1 MNRKRLGAACAAAL
15 LSSTTLAVAVAPGA
29 LAAAQSTSCPPRDG
43 MPGIVNEPGFTD
55 NNVALFA
62 GGDYTVTDSAA
73 EAEGLVVVKG
83 NARFHKV
90 PDGIFNIGRVGA
102 GSGIIPTP
110 GETMLAIGGGML
122 VDAGTTVD
130 VGHGLTQGPK
140 YGGAVHIGG
149 VLDERGTLTTNG
161 GEVATELGAGQAL
174 SPFATFD
181 QTMIKESADLVAL
194 TPTGKAVNN
203 NGTITFTSTSPSHGN
218 VQVFTLTTADLKDA
232 SVFIFD
238 KSIPAE
244 ASIAVNVTGKD
255 AVSIDPLAVGYKGEQ
270 ADLYSS
276 KYFGE
281 ASSRILYNFTQA
293 PSLTLG
299 GGGNFLGSILAPE
312 ASADLTASTNG
323 RLYIGHDITTHGTGN
338 ESHNYPWT
346 GAPAFDCTPETPA
359 TPTTP
364 PTTPSTPMVPLEPA
378 TPTTPPGTPWTPLT
392 PATAGTPSVPLQPV
406 TPATAPA
413 TPGMPVLPAT
423 TRAVPKSPGTRSA
436 VPLADRGD
444 TGELASTGLNLSAF
458 APVTGGFLL
467 IAGVVIALHARRRR
481 H

>member
-1 MNRKRLGAACAAAL
+1 MNRKHLSAVCAAAL
-15 LSSTTLAVAVAPGA
+15 LSSTTLALAAVPNA
-29 LAAAQSTSCPPRDG
+29 LAAAQSASCAPRDG

-62 GGDYTVTDSAA
+62 GGDYTVTGSAA
-73 EAEGLVVVKG
+73 EAEGLLVIKG
-83 NARFHKV
+83 DARFHKI
-90 PDGIFNIGRVGA
+90 PGGIFNVGRVGA
-102 GSGIIPTP
+102 GSGIVPTP
-110 GETMLAIGGGML
+110 GETMLAVGGGML
-122 VDAGTTVD
+122 IDSGTTVD
-130 VGHGLTQGPK
+130 VGHGLTDGPK
-140 YGGAVHIGG
+140 YGGAVHVGG
-149 VLDERGTLTTNG
+149 VLDEQGTLTTNG
-161 GEVATELGAGQAL
+161 GEVATEMGAGQAL

-181 QTMIKESADLVAL
+181 QTMIKESADLAAL

-203 NGTITFTSTSPSHGN
+203 NGTITFTSTAPSHGN

-232 SVFIFD
+232 SVFVFD
-238 KSIPAE
+238 KSIPAD
-244 ASIAVNVTGKD
+244 ASIAVNVTGTD

-299 GGGNFLGSILAPE
+299 GGGNFLGSILAPA

-323 RLYIGHDITTHGTGN
+323 RLYVGHDITTHGTGN

-346 GAPAFDCTPETPA
+346 GAPVFDCTPETPVP
-359 TPTTP
+359 PTTP
-364 PTTPSTPMVPLEPA
+364 PATPS
-378 TPTTPPGTPWTPLT
+378 
-392 PATAGTPSVPLQPV
+392 TPSVPLQPATPV
-406 TPATAPA
+406 TPATATTAPATPPTTPPA
-413 TPGMPVLPAT
+413 TPGTPVTPASTPAAPQATSTHT
-423 TRAVPKSPGTRSA
+423 TVPVAGHTS
-436 VPLADRGD
+436 

-458 APVTGGFLL
+458 VPATGGFLL
-467 IAGVVIALHARRRR
+467 VAGVVIAFHARRRR